1 MKGPKARKAKRATKV
16 DARAERTMA
25 KAKNIYNRGTTNLAD
40 PSPMAQDKG
49 QQQQVRAER
58 VGERAKSQKAKAERL
73 KKESDT
79 YPMKAGGGVKKT
91 TVKKAGGTVRKTAT
105 KAKKK

>member
-1 MKGPKARKAKRATKV
+1 MKSPKARKAKRATKV

-49 QQQQVRAER
+49 QQQLFRSER
-58 VGERAKSQKAKAERL
+58 LANRAKRQKGKATRL
-73 KKESDT
+73 KNESDT
-79 YPMKAGGGVKKT
+79 YPMKAGGAVKKT
-91 TVKKAGGTVRKTAT
+91 VVKKIGGTVRKTAT